1 MENIIE
7 QQVRKLFE
15 GADERNW
22 QKSASAMSNEVL
34 LDYSSMTGNAAT
46 LLKPEQIMAAWA
58 AFLPGFDRTNHL
70 LSNFTI
76 KTNGLTA
83 EVHYNGK
90 ADHFLN
96 GEVWTVNGTY
106 DTKRKGK
113 LVIYDSVNVM
123 VYENR
128 YAEVRIG
135 IKTGGKIE
143 QKMLVAYG
151 ALYAGIWTRSNHTE
165 PVRVENYTIVFHKS
179 DGSVIVQKNTGNRFN
194 EATIQIMKELQPG
207 ERITF
212 TNIQLSGPS
221 SWPQLEAKPVEFTI
235 L

>member
-106 DTKRKGK
+106 DTKLIRTNNDTWLITEHKFNFRDQSGNTTLPQAATQK
-113 LVIYDSVNVM
+113 LN
-123 VYENR
+123 NR
-128 YAEVRIG
+128 
-135 IKTGGKIE
+135 
-143 QKMLVAYG
+143 L
-151 ALYAGIWTRSNHTE
+151 
-165 PVRVENYTIVFHKS
+165 
-179 DGSVIVQKNTGNRFN
+179 
-194 EATIQIMKELQPG
+194 
-207 ERITF
+207 
-212 TNIQLSGPS
+212 
-221 SWPQLEAKPVEFTI
+221 
-235 L
+235 